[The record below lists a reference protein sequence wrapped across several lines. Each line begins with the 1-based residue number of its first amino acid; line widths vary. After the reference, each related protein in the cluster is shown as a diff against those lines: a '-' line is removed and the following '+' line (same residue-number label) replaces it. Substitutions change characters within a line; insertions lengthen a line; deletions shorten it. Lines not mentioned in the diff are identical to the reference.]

1 MSTCSSVNGT
11 GAGANAFS
19 ARCSI
24 TMESLP
30 PENRITGRSNSPATS
45 RKMWTASD
53 SRESR
58 WLSAY
63 GFAVSSDTVVVTAL
77 TPGPSR

>member
-1 MSTCSSVNGT
+1 
-11 GAGANAFS
+11 
-19 ARCSI
+19 
-24 TMESLP
+24 MESLP
-30 PENRITGRSNSPATS
+30 PEKRITGRSNSPATS

-53 SRESR
+53 SSESR

-63 GFAVSSDTVVVTAL
+63 GLTVPSGTVATDV